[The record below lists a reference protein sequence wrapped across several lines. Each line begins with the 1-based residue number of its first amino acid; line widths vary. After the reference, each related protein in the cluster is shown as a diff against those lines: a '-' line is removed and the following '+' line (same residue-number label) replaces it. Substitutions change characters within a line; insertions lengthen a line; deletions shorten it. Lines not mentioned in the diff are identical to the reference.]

1 MDRMLRDKKI
11 IALFITPVLII
22 FSCLI
27 PIPLILSLALGF
39 FRWNLLDL
47 PRFVGL
53 DNFIRLFTMDDIF
66 LQSIKNT
73 LQYVL
78 YTAVMQIPI
87 AVIFAVMLTRGKRF
101 EKLFVNLIFMPVALS
116 GTAVTLMFYFI
127 YNPTGVLNAALTAI
141 GLNTLTHSWLAEEA
155 TAMAAICVKV
165 ALQFIGYHMVIY
177 ITGIANISQDLV
189 EAAKIDGA
197 STPQITTR
205 IILPLLKP
213 VALTSTVLVCVNGL
227 KSFDSVYVMTRGGPF
242 NATEVMASHM
252 YNKAFLQMDYGY
264 SAAIGAILFVLCIV
278 VTKLLTALFQDRG
291 FSAERKAR

>member
-116 GTAVTLMFYFI
+116 GTAVALMFYFI

-165 ALQFIGYHMVIY
+165 AWQFIGYHMVIY

-252 YNKAFLQMDYGY
+252 YNKAFLQMAYGY
-264 SAAIGAILFVLCIV
+264 SAAIGVILFVLCIV

>member
-87 AVIFAVMLTRGKRF
+87 AVIFAAMLTRGKRF

-116 GTAVTLMFYFI
+116 GTAVALMFLFHLQSYRCFERSLDCHWPKHADTLLAGGRSGPQWRQFALRLHGSLLVITWSFI
-127 YNPTGVLNAALTAI
+127 SRGSPI
-141 GLNTLTHSWLAEEA
+141 FH
-155 TAMAAICVKV
+155 
-165 ALQFIGYHMVIY
+165 
-177 ITGIANISQDLV
+177 
-189 EAAKIDGA
+189 
-197 STPQITTR
+197 R
-205 IILPLLKP
+205 I
-213 VALTSTVLVCVNGL
+213 
-227 KSFDSVYVMTRGGPF
+227 
-242 NATEVMASHM
+242 
-252 YNKAFLQMDYGY
+252 
-264 SAAIGAILFVLCIV
+264 
-278 VTKLLTALFQDRG
+278 
-291 FSAERKAR
+291 

>member
-116 GTAVTLMFYFI
+116 GTAVALMFYFI

-165 ALQFIGYHMVIY
+165 AWQFIGYHMVIY

-252 YNKAFLQMDYGY
+252 YNNAFLQMDYGY
-264 SAAIGAILFVLCIV
+264 SAAIGVILFVLCIV

>member
-116 GTAVTLMFYFI
+116 GTAVALMFYFI

-165 ALQFIGYHMVIY
+165 AWQFIGYHMVIY

-252 YNKAFLQMDYGY
+252 YNKAFLQMDYGH

>member
-116 GTAVTLMFYFI
+116 GTAVALMFYFI

-165 ALQFIGYHMVIY
+165 AWQFIGYHMVIY

-189 EAAKIDGA
+189 EAA
-197 STPQITTR
+197 
-205 IILPLLKP
+205 
-213 VALTSTVLVCVNGL
+213 
-227 KSFDSVYVMTRGGPF
+227 
-242 NATEVMASHM
+242 
-252 YNKAFLQMDYGY
+252 
-264 SAAIGAILFVLCIV
+264 
-278 VTKLLTALFQDRG
+278 
-291 FSAERKAR
+291 